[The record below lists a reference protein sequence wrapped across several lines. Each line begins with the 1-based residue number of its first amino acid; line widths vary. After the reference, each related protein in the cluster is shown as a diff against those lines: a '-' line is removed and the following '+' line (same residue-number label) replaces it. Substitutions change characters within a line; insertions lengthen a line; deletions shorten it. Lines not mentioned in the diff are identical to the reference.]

1 MRDVDTREVLKTGR
15 AMSDDAFR
23 FDLEVRDPAR
33 VLVSP
38 LKVPGLGNPAG
49 LLVLRDGTLV
59 VSTTCPLRS
68 SLAERE
74 YKMMKISPWGQE
86 IPLDLGPGIWLNS
99 PTSVT
104 EDAGDIVFADTFSHS
119 VRRIKTER
127 GHNTISTVAG
137 GADMS
142 RESFA
147 REMAKSPYT
156 SNPYHLRG
164 FTDARGAEARFSQPE
179 GVLAA
184 HGMLIVADT
193 GNHAIRVVERDGRVR
208 TLAGNG
214 QSGSVDGEGLAAQFK
229 NPSRLALDI
238 DGSIL
243 VSDESALRRVTMEG
257 LVTTVAGN
265 GERNGFADGAG
276 ANARFSNLCDVVV
289 DGDGVIVVADQ
300 ENHCLRKI
308 VRDGAGYLV
317 TTLVGAPGRERNEF
331 QVDGN
336 GAAFMLSNPTTLALD
351 GHGRVL
357 VSENPPGDETMW
369 VVDASLAPRVPDR
382 SLAFAMSQHK
392 RLGQGSRAYDLQ
404 ADLVKLILDNM

>member
-1 MRDVDTREVLKTGR
+1 
-15 AMSDDAFR
+15 MSDDAFL

-59 VSTTCPLRS
+59 ISTTCPLRS

-74 YKMMKISPWGQE
+74 YEMMKISQWGQE

-127 GHNTISTVAG
+127 GHNTSTVAG

-147 REMAKSPYT
+147 REMAKSQYT

-164 FTDARGAEARFSQPE
+164 FTDARDAEARFSQPE

-193 GNHAIRVVERDGRVR
+193 GNHAIRVVERDGWVR

-214 QSGSVDGEGLAAQFK
+214 QSGSVYGEGLAAQFK

-265 GERNGFADGAG
+265 GEQNGFADGAG
-276 ANARFSNLCDVVV
+276 TNARFSNLCDVVV

>member
-1 MRDVDTREVLKTGR
+1 
-15 AMSDDAFR
+15 MSDDAFQ

-38 LKVPGLGNPAG
+38 LKVPGLENPAG
-49 LLVLRDGTLV
+49 LLVLRDWTLV
-59 VSTTCPLRS
+59 ISTTCPLRS
-68 SLAERE
+68 ALAKRE
-74 YKMMKISPWGQE
+74 YKIMKISPWGQE
-86 IPLDLGPGIWLNS
+86 IPLDLGPDIWLNS
-99 PTSVT
+99 PTSVA

-119 VRRIKTER
+119 IRRIKTER

-137 GADMS
+137 GVDMS
-142 RESFA
+142 RESFS
-147 REMAKSPYT
+147 REMGKSPHSY
-156 SNPYHLRG
+156 NPYHIQGLV
-164 FTDARGAEARFSQPE
+164 DARGAEARFRKPE

-193 GNHAIRVVERDGRVR
+193 GNHAIRVIERDGMVR

-214 QSGSVDGEGLAAQFK
+214 QRGSVDGEGLAAQFR

-265 GERNGFADGAG
+265 GEQNGFADGAG
-276 ANARFSNLCDVVV
+276 TNARFSNLCDVVV
-289 DGDGVIVVADQ
+289 DGDGVIVVADM

-317 TTLVGAPGRERNEF
+317 TTLVGVPGRERNEF

-357 VSENPPGDETMW
+357 VSENPPSDETMW
-369 VVDASLAPRVPDR
+369 VVDASLAPRFPDR

-392 RLGQGSRAYDLQ
+392 RLGQGARAYALK
-404 ADLVKLILDNM
+404 ADLVKMILDNMR